1 MGDRRFLDFIRR
13 PLVGLDIDSSG
24 VRMVQLRR
32 KNGQH
37 VVTGA
42 AACDIA
48 PWGDDQDLHRK
59 NTLQAV
65 RQCLDTLGSKS
76 KLAVCGVRG
85 PEVVV
90 RSFEFPALPAE
101 EIKGAVELEASQVC
115 PFGTEESTLDYQ
127 VTSSGEKKTRGY
139 WVAATESLIA
149 SRRQLVR
156 DAGLDCALMDVD
168 GLALLNCL
176 EGSSGPASQADKTED
191 DNTHGGARP
200 ALVSVGEFYTSI
212 AIVNHTHR
220 PFVRDV
226 GSGDQDILH
235 EMVRQTR
242 LTPETIRTALLGRT
256 PTDDTTIQ
264 QGLEKACTP
273 LLDDIATTLRY
284 YVAENRSTRISRVL
298 VCGDLA
304 LSGNFI
310 ELLEA
315 KLSIEAAPW
324 NPVAEMPCE
333 MEAQRKAR
341 LKENGPLMAVATGL
355 AMRTI

>member
-1 MGDRRFLDFIRR
+1 MGDRRFLGFAGRH
-13 PLVGLDIDSSG
+13 LVGLDIDSSG

-42 AACDIA
+42 AASDIA

-65 RQCLDTLGSKS
+65 RQCLDTLGSKR

-127 VTSSGEKKTRGY
+127 VTSGGEKKTRGY

-149 SRRQLVR
+149 SRRQLMH

-176 EGSSGPASQADKTED
+176 EGSASPALPAHETED
-191 DNTHGGARP
+191 APSHDSARP

-235 EMVRQTR
+235 EMVRQTK
-242 LTPETIRTALLGRT
+242 LTPEAIRTALFSRT
-256 PTDDTTIQ
+256 PTDDTAIQ
-264 QGLEKACTP
+264 KGLEKACAP
-273 LLDDIATTLRY
+273 LLEDIATTLRY
-284 YVAENRSTRISRVL
+284 YVAENRFTRISKVL
-298 VCGDLA
+298 VCGALA
-304 LSGNFI
+304 LSGDFI
-310 ELLEA
+310 TLLEA
-315 KLSIEAAPW
+315 KLSVEAAPW

-333 MEAQRKAR
+333 MEAQREAR
-341 LKENGPLMAVATGL
+341 LQENGPLMAVAAGL

>member
-1 MGDRRFLDFIRR
+1 MGDRRFLDFARR

-42 AACDIA
+42 AASDVA
-48 PWGDDQDLHRK
+48 SWGADQDLHRK
-59 NTLQAV
+59 STLQAI
-65 RQCLDTLGSKS
+65 RQCLDTLGSSS
-76 KLAVCGVRG
+76 KLAVCGLRG

-90 RSFEFPALPAE
+90 RGFEFPTLPNE
-101 EIKGAVELEASQVC
+101 EVEGAVELEATQIC

-127 VTSSGEKKTRGY
+127 VTSNGEKRTRGF

-149 SRRQLVR
+149 SRRQLMHE
-156 DAGLDCALMDVD
+156 AGLKCVLMDVD

-176 EGSSGPASQADKTED
+176 KGSPGSTSQAHNTEN
-191 DNTHGGARP
+191 DNRP
-200 ALVSVGEFYTSI
+200 VLVSVGEFYTSI
-212 AIVNHTHR
+212 AIANHTRR

-226 GSGDQDILH
+226 CSGDQDILH
-235 EMVRQTR
+235 EIVRQTR
-242 LTPETIRTALLGRT
+242 LTPEAIRTALFNQT
-256 PTDDTTIQ
+256 PTDNEIIRK
-264 QGLEKACTP
+264 GLEKACAP
-273 LLDDIATTLRY
+273 LFENITTTLRY
-284 YVAENRSTRISRVL
+284 YIAENRSTRINKVL
-298 VCGDLA
+298 VCGSLA
-304 LSGNFI
+304 LSGSFI

-315 KLSIEAAPW
+315 QLSIKATSW

-333 MEAQRKAR
+333 MDAQRETR
-341 LKENGPLMAVATGL
+341 LKENGPLMAVAAGL